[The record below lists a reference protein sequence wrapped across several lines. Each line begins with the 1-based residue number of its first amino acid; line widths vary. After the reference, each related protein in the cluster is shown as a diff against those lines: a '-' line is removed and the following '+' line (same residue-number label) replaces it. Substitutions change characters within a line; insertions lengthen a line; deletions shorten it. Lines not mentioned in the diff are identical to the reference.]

1 MIEKKEGNNT
11 NRPDNR
17 NNNRNARG
25 GRNGRPN
32 QNFMPKVSEY
42 EEKVLEI
49 KRVSKK
55 IKGGNTIG
63 FTVLVVVG
71 NRNGKVGYGYDKARN
86 VSDAIQKAIAGAK
99 KNIVEIKLTGKS
111 ISHEVFA
118 KYGSAQ
124 IVLRPAPEG
133 TGIIAGGS
141 VRIVVGLAGIKDI
154 SSKVLGSKN
163 KLSNVRCTI
172 KALQSLRK

>member
-1 MIEKKEGNNT
+1 MERRKEGNINKME
-11 NRPDNR
+11 NKK
-17 NNNRNARG
+17 
-25 GRNGRPN
+25 GRSIRDSRMN

-49 KRVSKK
+49 KRVAKK

-86 VSDAIQKAIAGAK
+86 VSDAIQKAVAAAK
-99 KNIVEIKLTGKS
+99 KNIVEIKLKGKT
-111 ISHEVFA
+111 ISHETFA
-118 KYGSAQ
+118 KYGSARV
-124 IVLRPAPEG
+124 VLRPAPEG

-141 VRIVVGLAGIKDI
+141 VRIVAGLAGIKDI

-172 KALQSLRK
+172 KALQKLKE

>member
-1 MIEKKEGNNT
+1 MIEKKEGNT

-25 GRNGRPN
+25 GRNSRPN

-86 VSDAIQKAIAGAK
+86 VSDAIQKSIAGAK
-99 KNIVEIKLTGKS
+99 KNIVEIKLKGKT
-111 ISHEVFA
+111 IAHETSA
-118 KYGSAQ
+118 KYGSAR

-133 TGIIAGGS
+133 TGIIAGGA
-141 VRIVVGLAGIKDI
+141 VRIVASLAGIKDV
-154 SSKVLGSKN
+154 SSKILGSKN
-163 KLSNVRCTI
+163 KLSNVRCAI
-172 KALQSLRK
+172 KALQKLRK

>member
-1 MIEKKEGNNT
+1 MIEKKEERNN

-17 NNNRNARG
+17 NSRNNRNARSS
-25 GRNGRPN
+25 RTN
-32 QNFMPKVSEY
+32 QNFVPKVSEY

-99 KNIVEIKLTGKS
+99 KNIVEIKLKGKT
-111 ISHEVFA
+111 ISHEVSA
-118 KYGSAQ
+118 KYGSAKV
-124 IVLRPAPEG
+124 VLRPAPEG

-141 VRIVVGLAGIKDI
+141 VRIVAGLAGIKDV

-172 KALQSLRK
+172 KALQKLRK

>member
-1 MIEKKEGNNT
+1 MINSNDKNN
-11 NRPDNR
+11 RQ
-17 NNNRNARG
+17 NNRNERG
-25 GRNGRPN
+25 PRNNGPR
-32 QNFMPKVSEY
+32 QKFMAAPSEY

-86 VSDAIQKAIAGAK
+86 VSDAIQKAVSGAK
-99 KNIVEIKLTGKS
+99 KNIVEIKLKGKT
-111 ISHEVFA
+111 IAHEVSA
-118 KYGSAQ
+118 KYGSAK

-133 TGIIAGGS
+133 TGIIAGGP
-141 VRIVVGLAGIKDI
+141 VRVVVGLAGIKDV

-172 KALQSLRK
+172 KALQTLKK

>member
-1 MIEKKEGNNT
+1 MIEKKEERNN

-17 NNNRNARG
+17 NSRNNRNARSS
-25 GRNGRPN
+25 RTN
-32 QNFMPKVSEY
+32 QNFVPKVSEY

-99 KNIVEIKLTGKS
+99 KNIVEIKLKGKT
-111 ISHEVFA
+111 ISHEVSA
-118 KYGSAQ
+118 KYGSAKV
-124 IVLRPAPEG
+124 VLRPAPEG

-141 VRIVVGLAGIKDI
+141 VRIVAGLAGIKDV

-172 KALQSLRK
+172 KALQKLRR

>member
-1 MIEKKEGNNT
+1 MIEKKEEKNN
-11 NRPDNR
+11 NRPENR
-17 NNNRNARG
+17 NNRNNRNT
-25 GRNGRPN
+25 RNSRMN
-32 QNFMPKVSEY
+32 QNFIPKVSEY

-99 KNIVEIKLTGKS
+99 KNIVEIKLKGKT
-111 ISHEVFA
+111 ISHEVSA
-118 KYGSAQ
+118 KYGSAKV
-124 IVLRPAPEG
+124 VLRPAPEG

-141 VRIVVGLAGIKDI
+141 VRIVAGLAGIKDV

-172 KALQSLRK
+172 KALQKLRK